1 MEQSART
8 AIKNVK
14 FRSNLILTDWFTVE
28 TVGQREEDLDISARL
43 ETPRK
48 PALKSVTIREQA

>member
-1 MEQSART
+1 MHEQSART
-8 AIKNVK
+8 AVKNVK

-43 ETPRK
+43 EN
-48 PALKSVTIREQA
+48 AEETILEIGNNS

>member
-1 MEQSART
+1 MHEQSART
-8 AIKNVK
+8 AVKNVQ

-43 ETPRK
+43 EN
-48 PALKSVTIREQA
+48 AEETILEIGNNS